1 MSGWLAGSEYV
12 DCRIK
17 IRMHFFIPF
26 SRESRTNANINLLI
40 NCQERCV
47 IVEHVFVAVAVAL
60 LLLMT
65 LTYYVA
71 LCLTRIDKRT
81 VFIFVGSCSCKFVFM
96 GENVKHVGGVG
107 AC

>member
-1 MSGWLAGSEYV
+1 MSGWLAGREYV

-26 SRESRTNANINLLI
+26 SRESRTNANMNLFI

-60 LLLMT
+60 LLLMS

-81 VFIFVGSCSCKFVFM
+81 VFILALTHSSNLIVIVSGTGRRSD
-96 GENVKHVGGVG
+96 GQ
-107 AC
+107 